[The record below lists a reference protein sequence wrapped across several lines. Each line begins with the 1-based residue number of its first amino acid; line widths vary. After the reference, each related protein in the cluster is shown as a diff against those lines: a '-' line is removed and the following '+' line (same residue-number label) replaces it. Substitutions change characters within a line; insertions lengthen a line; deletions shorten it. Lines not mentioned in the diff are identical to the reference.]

1 MTREPQSAAGGF
13 FIAAAILIGAL
24 AGGVSGQ
31 PSIGIIAGAVAGTVF
46 ALWIWLRD
54 RKRIGH

>member
-1 MTREPQSAAGGF
+1 MTREPQSTAGGF
-13 FIAAAILIGAL
+13 FIAAAILIGAF

-31 PSIGIIAGAVAGTVF
+31 PSIGIVAGAAAGTVF